1 MSREEIRDSSF
12 YLRFNRYNR
21 VYNTK
26 LMNENETLLSI
37 VVPNRNRKIKTI
49 KKLLDSIQDQLSE
62 KIHLSIVDYGS
73 DLGYQQKLEVLVRRY
88 SKVQL
93 ILCPTQGQLFHKTRA
108 INIVLR
114 KSTSTYF
121 MVLDMDCICHP
132 HFIDKALELVEL
144 GNPVNFPYGFLSEEE
159 SKLDR
164 SFKDYKVD
172 FIGGLTGTAIFKT
185 NDLLQLNGF
194 DEIYHNWGAEDA
206 HMFERLERFGIT
218 TTHFKDELL
227 LLHQWHRK
235 QYRNKESKL
244 PYHSTLEQI
253 NHKYFQLSR
262 KLKRTKANQSLH
274 WGLGFD
280 KDQYNK
286 LLEPTL
292 SLELNSTQEEISA
305 LCLQLKESWFEGTLL
320 ITIREHKYAK
330 ALKTRLK
337 KILRIKHPSYISL
350 MDSNRLLLET
360 IISNH
365 RNQPYTYF
373 KSEESIRVSLFFQ
386 SKSA

>member
-1 MSREEIRDSSF
+1 
-12 YLRFNRYNR
+12 
-21 VYNTK
+21 
-26 LMNENETLLSI
+26 MNQELPLLSI
-37 VVPNRNRKIKTI
+37 VVPNRNRSLTTVN
-49 KKLLDSIQDQLSE
+49 KLLGSIQGQLSSMVQ
-62 KIHLSIVDYGS
+62 LTVVDYGS
-73 DLGYQQKLEVLVRRY
+73 ELDYQLELTQLIKNFPEVD
-88 SKVQL
+88 L

-132 HFIDKALELVEL
+132 HFIDKALELVGL

-206 HMFERLERFGIT
+206 DMFERLERFGIS

-253 NHKYFQLSR
+253 NHEYFQLSR
-262 KLKRTKANQSLH
+262 KLKRTKANQSLQ

-280 KDQYNK
+280 KDQYKK
-286 LLEPTL
+286 LLKPTL
-292 SLELNSTQEEISA
+292 SLELNSTQEEIIA
-305 LCLQLKESWFEGTLL
+305 LCLQLKDSWFEGTLL
-320 ITIREHKYAK
+320 ITVREHKFAK
-330 ALKTRLK
+330 AFKTRLK
-337 KILRIKHPSYISL
+337 KVLRIKHPSYLSL

-365 RNQPYTYF
+365 RNQPYTYY
-373 KSEESIRVSLFFQ
+373 KSEEAIRVSLFFQ
-386 SKSA
+386 SKNT